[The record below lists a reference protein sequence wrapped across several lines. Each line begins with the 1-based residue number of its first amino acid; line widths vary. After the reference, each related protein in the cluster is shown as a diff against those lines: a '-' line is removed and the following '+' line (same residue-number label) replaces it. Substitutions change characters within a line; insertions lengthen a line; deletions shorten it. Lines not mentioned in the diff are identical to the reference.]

1 MMFVLRNDEGFTLL
15 DALMSLLVFSI
26 ISLSFPMIMKA
37 FVTIKSESVPPRYYE
52 WNLFSESLRSELWGG
67 VNIMVS
73 PERFSFE
80 KGGELITYERYQNSI
95 RRKVNDRGHEVVL
108 QSIHSITFS
117 QVPQGVKVEIDFQ
130 KGERVESEFYYFNKE
145 NMSETPG

>member
-1 MMFVLRNDEGFTLL
+1 MKFVLRNDEGFTLL

-26 ISLSFPMIMKA
+26 ISLSFPIIMKA

-145 NMSETPG
+145 KMSETPG

>member
-1 MMFVLRNDEGFTLL
+1 MKFVLRNDEGFTLL

-145 NMSETPG
+145 KMSETPG